1 MQFSKIFVDLTS
13 IIFLIISSIFLRFLL
28 DFFKQKWIQS
38 ISQTTTIVILPVVT
52 FIITKVISG
61 NIALSLGMVGALSI
75 VRFRNPVKS
84 PLELT
89 VYFYSIAMGIATA
102 VSIKWLIFLN
112 FAILLAIGSLYTT
125 SIISKKLLKRNFF
138 YSSFSEGNSMSSLE
152 IQSRNNIKVIEDSK
166 FLKSKYYSN
175 DITKY
180 ILLAPNFEE
189 LKKISQLIIDDN
201 RLIDFQL
208 NE

>member
-1 MQFSKIFVDLTS
+1 MVQMLKICH
-13 IIFLIISSIFLRFLL
+13 LI
-28 DFFKQKWIQS
+28 
-38 ISQTTTIVILPVVT
+38 
-52 FIITKVISG
+52 
-61 NIALSLGMVGALSI
+61 
-75 VRFRNPVKS
+75 
-84 PLELT
+84 
-89 VYFYSIAMGIATA
+89 
-102 VSIKWLIFLN
+102 
-112 FAILLAIGSLYTT
+112 AIGSLYTT

>member
-13 IIFLIISSIFLRFLL
+13 IIFLIVSSIFLRFLL

>member
-1 MQFSKIFVDLTS
+1 MQFSNIFVDLTS
-13 IIFLIISSIFLRFLL
+13 IIFLIVSSIFLRFLL